1 MRIVA
6 ESRSFNSVN
15 IVNSIREELESSAPV
30 GSSAS
35 TMAGFVTIALAAAK
49 HSRCFNQPEE
59 RKQHE
64 CSHQHTNQGKDSIFF
79 IVLFYNGLVSILRNR
94 DFCTILEQKLILR
107 QKMKIAFPGRQKLRI
122 ERKTKILY
130 IKEVKSKK
138 TCSWQA
144 EGEWDEDRKMGAGFS
159 RPIGCSGFAGRKGRT
174 QPNCESKRQ
183 AIKMRRSIW
192 IYFTLTLR
200 L

>member
-79 IVLFYNGLVSILRNR
+79 YSAILQRSRFYFEKPRFLHYFRTETNFEAKNEDCISW
-94 DFCTILEQKLILR
+94 KA
-107 QKMKIAFPGRQKLRI
+107 KI
-122 ERKTKILY
+122 
-130 IKEVKSKK
+130 
-138 TCSWQA
+138 
-144 EGEWDEDRKMGAGFS
+144 ED
-159 RPIGCSGFAGRKGRT
+159 
-174 QPNCESKRQ
+174 
-183 AIKMRRSIW
+183 
-192 IYFTLTLR
+192 
-200 L
+200 